1 MDAMMDDVGP
11 EGPLE
16 TAAQPESGDGYTNDA
31 ERERDCALVK
41 KILAKVKAD
50 KAHHKEAFARM
61 RRDMFVAMH
70 GREETWD
77 ESNYAANIAGRHVK
91 QKTAALYAKNPKAV
105 AKRRETLDFAV
116 WDESPDSLMMAF
128 QTVQM
133 AQQAMAA
140 VAPQVDPL
148 TGQPAIDPMTGQPI
162 MAEPQLPPGFAEAQA
177 IMADFQQ
184 GYARRTELKK
194 FGKTLEILFAQALRE
209 QKPLDFK
216 TAMKQVVRRACTT
229 GVGYIELNFQREYGP
244 RPGVHE
250 QLADARARLD
260 HLRRLTEEAAEGEI
274 EDTSAEMA
282 ELLASMEALQQ
293 EAEIVLREGLVF
305 DYPLSTKVIPDLMTR
320 SLTGFVGARH
330 ISIEYLFTLDQ
341 VTEMFPDSKIKDNKD
356 YVGYHPSGKPLADEY
371 DMNVIDDASDG
382 NGEEGTAEHKSKGN
396 GLVCVYKHYD
406 KATGLCYFVAE
417 GHKYFL
423 RKPAA
428 PDVFVEDFWPV
439 YALTFNAV
447 ESEKELFPLSD
458 VALLL
463 PMQNEYNRARQG
475 MREHRTAARPR
486 WAYGSGRLT
495 PEDAEK
501 LQNARPFDVI
511 GLQVDAQTKLADILE
526 PIPVPGVDPN
536 LYGTDQFFQDVQ
548 FTVGSSEAQFGGL
561 AQATATESAISAAAM
576 KTADGASIDDLDA
589 FLTVIARASGQILMK
604 EMSPEKVME
613 IVGPGAVWPQMTLAE
628 IANEVYLEVE
638 AGSSG
643 KPNQAIE
650 IDNFQKMAPFIMQ
663 TPGLNPAW
671 VAKEVVRRLDDK
683 VDMVEAIAS
692 NMPSIAMMNRPAP
705 QMPSGAPGAEDPN
718 AQGPQG
724 ADNAPA
730 GPPEDVRGSE
740 PAFGS
745 NQVP

>member
-1 MDAMMDDVGP
+1 MMDAMLDEVGPMGPVDGAEKP
-11 EGPLE
+11 EGPPVDP
-16 TAAQPESGDGYTNDA
+16 AQE
-31 ERERDCALVK
+31 ERDCALVK
-41 KILAKVKAD
+41 KILSRIRTD
-50 KAHHKEAFARM
+50 KAHHRKAFERM

-77 ESNYAANIAGRHVK
+77 ENNYTANIAGRHIK
-91 QKTAALYAKNPKAV
+91 QKTAALYAKNPKAA

-133 AQQAMAA
+133 AQQAMMMAQAA
-140 VAPQVDPL
+140 GPQV
-148 TGQPAIDPMTGQPI
+148 DPMTGQPM
-162 MAEPQLPPGFAEAQA
+162 MAQPQMPPGFEEAQA
-177 IMADFQQ
+177 LVADFQQ
-184 GYARRTELKK
+184 GLARRTELKK
-194 FGKTLEILFAQALRE
+194 FGKTLEILFTQALRE

-216 TAMKQVVRRACTT
+216 TAMKQVVRRTCTT
-229 GVGYIELNFQREYGP
+229 GVGYVELNFQREYGP
-244 RPGVHE
+244 RPGIHE

-260 HLRRLTEEAAEGEI
+260 HLRRLTEDAAEGDI

-282 ELLASMEALQQ
+282 ELLASMEALQG
-293 EAEIVLREGLVF
+293 EPEIVLREGLVF
-305 DYPLSTKVIPDLMTR
+305 DYPLSTKVIPDLMTK

-341 VTEMFPDSKIKDNKD
+341 VREMFPDSKIDKDF
-356 YVGYHPSGKPLADEY
+356 VGYHPSGKPLSDES
-371 DMNVIDDASDG
+371 DMQSINDASDG
-382 NGEEGTAEHKSKGN
+382 NGEEGTAEKKGKGE

-423 RKPAA
+423 RPPAA

-447 ESEKELFPLSD
+447 ESEKELFPMSD

-463 PMQNEYNRARQG
+463 PMQQEYNRSRQG
-475 MREHRTAARPR
+475 MREHREAARPR
-486 WAYGSGRLT
+486 WAYAQGRLSE
-495 PEDAEK
+495 EDAKK
-501 LQNARPFDVI
+501 LSNARPFDVI
-511 GLQVDAQTKLADILE
+511 GLEIDGQTKLADILE

-536 LYGTDQFFQDVQ
+536 LYGTEQYFQDVQ

-561 AQATATESAISAAAM
+561 AKATATESAIAAGAM
-576 KTADGASIDDLDA
+576 KTADGASVDDLDA
-589 FLTVIARASGQILMK
+589 FLTVLARAAGQILMK

-613 IVGPGAVWPQMTLAE
+613 IVGPGAVWPEMTLAD
-628 IANEVYLEVE
+628 IASEVFLEVE

-643 KPNQAIE
+643 KPNAAVE

-683 VDMVEAIAS
+683 VDLVEAIAA
-692 NMPSIAMMNRPAP
+692 NMPSIVMQNQMTQPGTGDPATSP
-705 QMPSGAPGAEDPN
+705 E
-718 AQGPQG
+718 AQGGQG
-724 ADNAPA
+724 AQNAPA
-730 GPPEDVRGSE
+730 GPPEEMRGSE
-740 PAFGS
+740 PSFGS
-745 NQVP
+745 NQT

>member
-1 MDAMMDDVGP
+1 MDAMMDDTGP
-11 EGPLE
+11 MAPIDDG
-16 TAAQPESGDGYTNDA
+16 AKPESEDGYADPA
-31 ERERDCALVK
+31 ARERDCALVK
-41 KILAKVKAD
+41 KILSRVKAD
-50 KAHHKEAFARM
+50 KAHHKTAFERM
-61 RRDMFVAMH
+61 RRDMFVAMN
-70 GREETWD
+70 GREEGWH
-77 ESNYAANIAGRHVK
+77 ESNYTANIAGRHVK
-91 QKTAALYAKNPKAV
+91 QKTAALYAKNPRAV
-105 AKRRETLDFAV
+105 ARRRETLDFAV

-128 QTVQM
+128 NTIQM
-133 AQQAMAA
+133 AQQAMQMAGPA
-140 VAPQVDPL
+140 VDPM
-148 TGQPAIDPMTGQPI
+148 TGQAAMDPMTGQPV
-162 MAEPQLPPGFAEAQA
+162 MAEPQLPPGFEEAQA
-177 IMADFQQ
+177 VVADFQQ
-184 GYARRTELKK
+184 GLARRTEIKK

-216 TAMKQVVRRACTT
+216 TAMKQVVRRTCTT

-244 RPGVHE
+244 RPGIHE

-260 HLRRLTEEAAEGEI
+260 HLRRLTEDAAEDEFD
-274 EDTSAEMA
+274 DTSAEMA
-282 ELLASMEALQQ
+282 ELLASMEALQG
-293 EAEIVLREGLVF
+293 ETEIVLREGLVF

-330 ISIEYLFTLDQ
+330 LSIEYLFTLDQ
-341 VTEMFPDSKIKDNKD
+341 VREMFPESKIDKDF
-356 YVGYHPSGKPLADEY
+356 VGYHPNGKPLADEPA
-371 DMNVIDDASDG
+371 MASISDASDG
-382 NGEEGTAEHKSKGN
+382 DGEEGSSEHKDKGQ

-406 KATGLCYFVAE
+406 KGTGLCYFVAE

-423 RKPAA
+423 RPPAA

-447 ESEKELFPLSD
+447 ESEKDLFPLSD
-458 VALLL
+458 VGLLL
-463 PMQNEYNRARQG
+463 PMQQEYNRSRQG
-475 MREHRTAARPR
+475 MREHREAARPR
-486 WAYGSGRLT
+486 WAYARGRLDE
-495 PEDAEK
+495 EDMAK
-501 LQNARPFDVI
+501 LMNAKPFDVI
-511 GLQVDAQTKLADILE
+511 GLNIDGQTKLADILE

-561 AQATATESAISAAAM
+561 AQATATESAISASAM

-589 FLTVIARASGQILMK
+589 FLSVVARAAGQILMK

-613 IVGPGAVWPQMTLAE
+613 ICGPGAVWPQMTLAE
-628 IANEVYLEVE
+628 IAGEVYLEVE

-650 IDNFQKMAPFIMQ
+650 IDNWQKMAPFIMQ
-663 TPGLNPAW
+663 TPGINPSW
-671 VAKEVVRRLDDK
+671 VAKETVRRLDDK
-683 VDMVEAIAS
+683 VDMVEAIAA

-705 QMPSGAPGAEDPN
+705 QAAPGAPGAAEDPN

-730 GPPEDVRGSE
+730 GPPEQMRGSE

>member
-1 MDAMMDDVGP
+1 MDAMMDEVGP
-11 EGPLE
+11 MGPVDGGPK
-16 TAAQPESGDGYTNDA
+16 PESEDGYADPA

-41 KILAKVKAD
+41 KILSRIKAD
-50 KAHHKEAFARM
+50 KAHHAKAFGRM

-70 GREETWD
+70 GREESWD
-77 ESNYAANIAGRHVK
+77 EKNYTANIAGRHIK

-105 AKRRETLDFAV
+105 ARRRETLDFAV

-133 AQQAMAA
+133 AQQAMMMAQAA
-140 VAPQVDPL
+140 GPQSVDPVS
-148 TGQPAIDPMTGQPI
+148 GAPV
-162 MAEPQLPPGFAEAQA
+162 MAEPQLPPGFEEAQA
-177 IMADFQQ
+177 TVADFQQ
-184 GYARRTELKK
+184 GLARRTELKK
-194 FGKTLEILFAQALRE
+194 FGKTLEVLFAQALRE

-216 TAMKQVVRRACTT
+216 TAMKQVVRRTCTT
-229 GVGYIELNFQREYGP
+229 GVGYVELNFQREYGP
-244 RPGVHE
+244 RPGIHE
-250 QLADARARLD
+250 QLADARARLA
-260 HLRRLTEEAAEGEI
+260 HLQRLTEEAAEGDI
-274 EDTSAEMA
+274 EATDAEMA
-282 ELLASMEALQQ
+282 ELLASMEALQG

-341 VTEMFPDSKIKDNKD
+341 VTEMFPDSQLKSNKD
-356 YVGYHPSGKPLADEY
+356 YVGYHANGKVLADEPT
-371 DMNVIDDASDG
+371 MAVIDDSTDG
-382 NGEEGTAEHKSKGN
+382 NGEEGTEEHRRKGE

-423 RKPAA
+423 RAPAA

-463 PMQNEYNRARQG
+463 PMQQEYNRSRQG
-475 MREHRTAARPR
+475 MREHRDAARPR
-486 WAYGSGRLT
+486 WAYAQGRLSA
-495 PEDAEK
+495 EDAIK
-501 LQNARPFDVI
+501 LGNARPFDVI
-511 GLQVDAQTKLADILE
+511 GLEIDGQTKLADILE

-561 AQATATESAISAAAM
+561 AKATATESAISAGAM

-628 IANEVYLEVE
+628 IAGEVYLEVE

-643 KPNQAIE
+643 KPNAAVE

-671 VAKEVVRRLDDK
+671 IAKEVVRRLDDK
-683 VDMVEAIAS
+683 VDMVEAIAA
-692 NMPSIAMMNRPAP
+692 NMPSIVMQNQMAQPGTGDPATSP
-705 QMPSGAPGAEDPN
+705 E
-718 AQGPQG
+718 AQGGQG
-724 ADNAPA
+724 GQNAPA
-730 GPPEDVRGSE
+730 GPPEQMRGSE